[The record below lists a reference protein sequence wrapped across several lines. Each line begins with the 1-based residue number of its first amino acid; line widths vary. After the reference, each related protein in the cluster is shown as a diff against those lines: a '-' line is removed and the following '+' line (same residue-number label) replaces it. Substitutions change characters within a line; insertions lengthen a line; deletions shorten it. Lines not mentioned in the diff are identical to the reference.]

1 MKVRNHDWRNLY
13 TLSQSYEYLVN
24 HMLAKAAESW
34 HGIVRPLYLFR
45 PLLTGQ
51 VLCCPGAWCMYRV
64 EALEA
69 LLPKYSAVPMSIRE
83 FHRLEQGE
91 DRYQNSLCLVSGFAL
106 SIELLVADTVKLERH
121 HGQE

>member
-1 MKVRNHDWRNLY
+1 
-13 TLSQSYEYLVN
+13 VN

-34 HGIVRPLYLFR
+34 HGI
-45 PLLTGQ
+45 

-69 LLPKYSAVPMSIRE
+69 LLPKYCQIPNSIRE

-91 DRYQNSLCLVSGFAL
+91 DRYQNSLCLVSGWTAIMVKSSVAL
-106 SIELLVADTVKLERH
+106 THVPSMLPRLTEQRRRWNNSTLENTFVV
-121 HGQE
+121 

>member
-1 MKVRNHDWRNLY
+1 MVSALI
-13 TLSQSYEYLVN
+13 L
-24 HMLAKAAESW
+24 
-34 HGIVRPLYLFR
+34 
-45 PLLTGQ
+45 Q

-69 LLPKYSAVPMSIRE
+69 LLPKYSAVPTSIRE

-91 DRYQNSLCLVSGFAL
+91 DRYQNSLCLVSGYSFQKSFFRL
-106 SIELLVADTVKLERH
+106 KTKLERH